1 MFTGIIEELGKI
13 NDITFNGTDNIIDI
27 KCMEVLTDTR
37 IGDSIAVNGV
47 CLTVTSMSKE
57 RDRFTADVMPE
68 TFRSSSLAE
77 LKKGDYVNLER
88 AMLLNGR
95 MGGHIV
101 SGHVDMT
108 GKIKSISPEDNAII
122 YEVRPE
128 KKEELKYIVRKGSV
142 AIDGISLTV
151 FYVDDEV
158 FKVSIIPHTAEET
171 VLKYKK
177 VGSTVNIECDIIGKY
192 VDRLL
197 NFKDNGKEE
206 SSLTLEKLRDYGF

>member
-128 KKEELKYIVRKGSV
+128 KNEELKYIVRKGSV

-206 SSLTLEKLRDYGF
+206 SSLTLEKLRAYGF

>member
-128 KKEELKYIVRKGSV
+128 KNEELKYIVRKGSV